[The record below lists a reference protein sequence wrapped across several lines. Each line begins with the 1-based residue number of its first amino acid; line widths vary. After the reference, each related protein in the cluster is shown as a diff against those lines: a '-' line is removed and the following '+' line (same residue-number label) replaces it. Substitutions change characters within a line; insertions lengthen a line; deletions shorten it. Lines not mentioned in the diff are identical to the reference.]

1 MSDDNKKIKD
11 FLNSSDKELLM
22 IINKQYGTPN
32 SELAKAVLNYRSY
45 DTMVELTQTFK
56 ENTQAARKYNR
67 YMFWVATFMASIAVL
82 QLILILTPFIV

>member
-1 MSDDNKKIKD
+1 
-11 FLNSSDKELLM
+11 
-22 IINKQYGTPN
+22 
-32 SELAKAVLNYRSY
+32 
-45 DTMVELTQTFK
+45 MVELTQTFK